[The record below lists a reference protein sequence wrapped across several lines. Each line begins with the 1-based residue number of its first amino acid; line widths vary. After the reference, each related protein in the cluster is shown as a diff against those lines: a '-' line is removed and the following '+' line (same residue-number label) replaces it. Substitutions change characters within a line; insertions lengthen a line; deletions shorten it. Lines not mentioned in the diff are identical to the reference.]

1 MKWATR
7 SSAVVADADPVDHQ
21 RVRIADGPVVHAV
34 GRIPSPQ
41 QSAGRALVMTVTG
54 EIDLATVDQVCAAL
68 AAGVDHLRDG
78 DILVIDL
85 TAVTLVSSTG
95 LQALLDV
102 TQAAQRRRAFVRIV
116 IDCTGPVM
124 SQITGTGLDTVLVLR
139 DTVQDA
145 LRTPS

>member
-1 MKWATR
+1 
-7 SSAVVADADPVDHQ
+7 
-21 RVRIADGPVVHAV
+21 VVHAV

-54 EIDLATVDQVCAAL
+54 EIDLATVDQVRAAL

-85 TAVTLVSSTG
+85 TGVTLLSSTG

-102 TQAAQRRRAFVRIV
+102 TQAAQRRRAVVRIV
-116 IDCTGPVM
+116 IDCTGPVI
-124 SQITGTGLDTVLVLR
+124 SQITVTGLDTVLALR